1 MSGSLWG
8 LEKAVTVKRC
18 GHPVNAD
25 GPGDYYCH
33 DQPPLLVL
41 APVGG
46 TVRLWWGGICGGSL
60 PQGKTLCALFQ
71 KIKAVYDTNPT
82 KFRTLQNIL
91 EVEKEMYG
99 AEWPKVGATLA
110 LMWLKR

>member
-1 MSGSLWG
+1 M
-8 LEKAVTVKRC
+8 TVKRC

-46 TVRLWWGGICGGSL
+46 TARLWWGGICGGSL
-60 PQGKTLCALFQ
+60 PQGKPCVLCSRKSKLSM
-71 KIKAVYDTNPT
+71 IINPT
-82 KFRTLQNIL
+82 KSDPAEHPGGGEGDVRGRVAQSGGHAGTDVAE
-91 EVEKEMYG
+91 EVMG
-99 AEWPKVGATLA
+99 LGGGVFV
-110 LMWLKR
+110 